1 VIFGLGFGVVGTGPV
16 VVLLDGSGVRPAVC
30 VLHPVIA
37 SPTVPNAP
45 ARRVRRSTAAP
56 PFTTEL
62 DPSSQPRSAP
72 AVNLRSKFDL
82 AQFGDR
88 CSNFSQFGVPILYEF
103 GEVDLQVVQLCKAG
117 IGMTGAGDPLG

>member
-1 VIFGLGFGVVGTGPV
+1 M
-16 VVLLDGSGVRPAVC
+16 
-30 VLHPVIA
+30 H
-37 SPTVPNAP
+37 
-45 ARRVRRSTAAP
+45 RRREYGDPRRP

-72 AVNLRSKFDL
+72 AVNLRSEFDL

-103 GEVDLQVVQLCKAG
+103 GEVDLQVVQLCKPG